1 MVVWRASPLR
11 NEELNGCPTGAAAGI
26 GAGGGE
32 VTAAVVSEAAAGTAT
47 GAGSTGFD
55 VFVLVEGA
63 LVSLGWRWG

>member
-11 NEELNGCPTGAAAGI
+11 NEEPCPTCAAAGV

-32 VTAAVVSEAAAGTAT
+32 VTAAVVSEAAAGAAT

-63 LVSLGWRWG
+63 LVGLGWR